1 MSNDLVFIKNKEVV
15 TDSLTVSEVF
25 GKEHRRVMQD
35 VRELECSEEFWQHN
49 FVQSNYKNDRNKE
62 YPMYYISQDGFSF
75 LVMGYTGKKAA
86 EFKEKYITEFRRMEK
101 KLNEPRVLSE
111 KEQLEASMK
120 LTLEA
125 SKEINEVK
133 EKVTSLEERFDN
145 ELTLN
150 HGQATA
156 VNHSVKRRVERLYND
171 GVMGPLE
178 TKRQMY
184 SNIHSNLRRAFQAP
198 TYREIKRQDFEEAV
212 AWIEA
217 WRPM

>member
-1 MSNDLVFIKNKEVV
+1 MSKDLVYIKNKEVV
-15 TDSLTVSEVF
+15 TDSLTISEVF
-25 GKEHRRVMQD
+25 NKNHKDVLRD
-35 VRELECSEEFWQHN
+35 VRNLECSDDFSQRN
-49 FVQSNYKNDRNKE
+49 FAPSNYEVRGKE
-62 YPMYYISQDGFSF
+62 YPVYYITQDGFSF

-125 SKEINEVK
+125 SKEISEVK